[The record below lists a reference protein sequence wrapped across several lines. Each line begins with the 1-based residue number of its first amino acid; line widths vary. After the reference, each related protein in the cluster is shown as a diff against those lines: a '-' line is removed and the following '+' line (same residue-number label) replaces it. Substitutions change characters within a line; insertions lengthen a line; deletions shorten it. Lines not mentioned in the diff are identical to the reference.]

1 MRTWAIGLTSWTST
15 ILSNGFDLFLE
26 ICFEGISANVDR
38 IIFWIFA
45 CFPFLWDVLTQ
56 GKVENFLLVPLI
68 NSEIIVYVYTNMC
81 MELVLWCRPGPKVE
95 GQNSRLLKFMSRDY
109 RPSWFDYLQP
119 DLLVQLHECSSVLI
133 AGQNDEMSSGTVEIE
148 HYLERIAYFF
158 WRNQIKL
165 LCHLQSVELIF
176 SVASNCVREIWKTT

>member
-81 MELVLWCRPGPKVE
+81 MELVLWTFVLWTQSGGTKQPTFE
-95 GQNSRLLKFMSRDY
+95 AYIQRLTTKLIRL
-109 RPSWFDYLQP
+109 PSAWPFGLF
-119 DLLVQLHECSSVLI
+119 
-133 AGQNDEMSSGTVEIE
+133 EIE

-158 WRNQIKL
+158 CRNQIKL

-176 SVASNCVREIWKTT
+176 SLASNCVREIWKTT